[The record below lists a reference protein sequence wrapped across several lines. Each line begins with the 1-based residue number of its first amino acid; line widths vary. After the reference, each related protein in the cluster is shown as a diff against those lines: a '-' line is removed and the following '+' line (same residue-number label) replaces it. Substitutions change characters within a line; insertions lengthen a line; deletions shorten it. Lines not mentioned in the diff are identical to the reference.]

1 MKFVSVEWL
10 FLKQRA
16 NTFVNDNLSFL
27 KSEDLT
33 VIDLGVK
40 KGESTSWSLSHDSG
54 IRISLSHVLCGLIRE
69 SSHSSH
75 NSDTKSIYFL

>member
-40 KGESTSWSLSHDSG
+40 KGESTS
-54 IRISLSHVLCGLIRE
+54 
-69 SSHSSH
+69 
-75 NSDTKSIYFL
+75 